1 MIRVLSYNTNF
12 YIFWMRKIKRS
23 KDFILFWK

>member
-1 MIRVLSYNTNF
+1 MVWILTNYTYF

-23 KDFILFWK
+23 KDFVLFWK